1 MNAEL
6 EDPDKT
12 DVLKLIEHM
21 QDRER
26 AILWITRCITALLLM
41 RKQLGKPFRHASK
54 DDIRNI
60 LKWMEQKGYKASTNE
75 KFRQVLKLY
84 YKIVYGNNEYYPE
97 QIKWFS
103 VQLGKEKGGKESS
116 MDMAEYLE
124 ENEVQKLIDSAPT
137 LQKKTF
143 LACMYESGARPEE
156 FLRLTSSDLRVD
168 SDGAILMLRGKTGE
182 RRVRIIA
189 FSKLLQQWLEVHPL
203 RKQNFYPMWVS
214 EATNFK
220 NIPLG
225 LRGAQKIIE
234 EALPK
239 SGLVN
244 KHARLYILRHS
255 RATHLAKHFTEA
267 QMSTFFGWVQGTQVV
282 RRYIHLSGKD
292 LDSTLLALSHEGSVK
307 VEEYGFKSLKCIRCS
322 EDIIPGSNFCG
333 KCSLPL
339 NSSNKY
345 TREMDLESQNK
356 NLKLEVESIRQEMHK
371 RFSKIMSMI
380 QQNAQLA
387 YIKPEALVSKTIE
400 DNTEYIDIYLH

>member
-1 MNAEL
+1 MPGALAVVGSNPTGPTELSVQVPPNNKRATSSTSAEIKNL
-6 EDPDKT
+6 KVKPDLLTNTKNYEMRDLYHRQDKLAYWIQRVNTDLQDPDRT
-12 DVLKLIEHM
+12 DVLRLVEYM
-21 QDRER
+21 QDQER

-54 DDIRNI
+54 DDIRNV

-103 VQLGKEKGGKESS
+103 VKLGKEKSGKETS

-189 FSKLLQQWLEVHPL
+189 FAKLLQQWLEVHPL
-203 RKQNFYPMWVS
+203 RKQNFYPLWVS

-225 LRGAQKIIE
+225 
-234 EALPK
+234 
-239 SGLVN
+239 
-244 KHARLYILRHS
+244 
-255 RATHLAKHFTEA
+255 
-267 QMSTFFGWVQGTQVV
+267 
-282 RRYIHLSGKD
+282 
-292 LDSTLLALSHEGSVK
+292 
-307 VEEYGFKSLKCIRCS
+307 
-322 EDIIPGSNFCG
+322 
-333 KCSLPL
+333 
-339 NSSNKY
+339 
-345 TREMDLESQNK
+345 
-356 NLKLEVESIRQEMHK
+356 
-371 RFSKIMSMI
+371 
-380 QQNAQLA
+380 
-387 YIKPEALVSKTIE
+387 
-400 DNTEYIDIYLH
+400 

>member
-1 MNAEL
+1 MRYKPGALAVVGSNPTGPTELSVQVLQNNSKTNSSTNTNKKKLKVESELLIDTKKYEMRDLYHRRDKLAYWVQRVNTEL

-21 QDRER
+21 QERER

-103 VQLGKEKGGKESS
+103 VKLGMEKGGKETS

-156 FLRLTSSDLRVD
+156 YLRLTSSDLRLD
-168 SDGAILMLRGKTGE
+168 SDGAVFMLRGKTGE
-182 RRVRIIA
+182 RR
-189 FSKLLQQWLEVHPL
+189 QE
-203 RKQNFYPMWVS
+203 YP
-214 EATNFK
+214 FR
-220 NIPLG
+220 P
-225 LRGAQKIIE
+225 
-234 EALPK
+234 
-239 SGLVN
+239 
-244 KHARLYILRHS
+244 
-255 RATHLAKHFTEA
+255 
-267 QMSTFFGWVQGTQVV
+267 
-282 RRYIHLSGKD
+282 
-292 LDSTLLALSHEGSVK
+292 EGSAKNNRRGFAK
-307 VEEYGFKSLKCIRCS
+307 VGI
-322 EDIIPGSNFCG
+322 
-333 KCSLPL
+333 
-339 NSSNKY
+339 
-345 TREMDLESQNK
+345 SQQA
-356 NLKLEVESIRQEMHK
+356 R
-371 RFSKIMSMI
+371 
-380 QQNAQLA
+380 
-387 YIKPEALVSKTIE
+387 
-400 DNTEYIDIYLH
+400 